1 MTQPALVPL
10 DAGVP
15 PASDAGHAADG
26 VDARPAS
33 APAVLTL
40 DNVGKQFGAFHALSG
55 VTLELRA
62 GEVHCLLG
70 ENGAGKSTLCNVMF
84 GVHQPDTGT
93 LRLDGQPYRP
103 RSPRDALANGIA
115 MVHQHFS
122 LVGDVTVLDNL
133 LLGQSR
139 GWLDRRAR
147 AGHVRRLVE
156 DLGLALDP
164 DAAIADLSVGERQRV
179 EIVKCLIREPRLL
192 VLDEPTAVLL
202 PGEIDAL
209 LDVCARVAARGCA
222 VVLVT
227 HKLAEIRK
235 IATRATVLQSGR
247 VVARSD
253 RPADEIDRLV
263 RAMIERP
270 GTPPA
275 ERAARGANAHADAAP
290 GNDRADMAAGGHVA
304 DADADATADAPV
316 SLDNAAVAAALGAT
330 PAVAP
335 LRGVETAGPVA
346 APRTWAAS
354 ERPPVWSLSKQ
365 PPMPAPS
372 PYGRPL
378 SDEVLL
384 VDGLS
389 VRDAQGVTRLD
400 DCTLV
405 VNRGEIVGIAGVEG
419 NGQTELGAALAGMT
433 RASAGRFFIEGKPL
447 TDATPRELTAA
458 GVGIVPED
466 RHAVGCV
473 TEMSLIDNLLLNRL
487 DEVSRHGFLRRRAMR
502 AQAIELMARFDVRAA
517 SPDVRF
523 GGLSGGNQ
531 QKAVLARELTLDPL
545 VFLMAAQPTR
555 GLDVG
560 AVAAVYDHIR
570 AARDRGVGVLLISS
584 ELDELMA
591 VADRIIVLYRGK
603 IMGSCKPD
611 PLQRERIGAWMAG
624 QTS

>member
-1 MTQPALVPL
+1 MTLPAL
-10 DAGVP
+10 
-15 PASDAGHAADG
+15 
-26 VDARPAS
+26 AS
-33 APAVLTL
+33 APADSPPLIDPVETDAHAGARPAVSPPVLRL
-40 DNVGKQFGAFHALSG
+40 EGIGKQFGAFHALSD
-55 VTLELRA
+55 VSLDLVP

-84 GVHQPDTGT
+84 GVHQPDQGAMW
-93 LRLDGQPYRP
+93 LDDVPYHP
-103 RSPRDALANGIA
+103 RSPRDALGHGIA

-122 LVGDVTVLDNL
+122 LVDDVTVLDNL

-139 GWLDRRAR
+139 GWLKRKAR
-147 AGHVRRLVE
+147 AAEVRALVTE
-156 DLGLALDP
+156 LGLALDP

-202 PGEIDAL
+202 PAEIGAL

-235 IATRATVLQSGR
+235 VATRATVLQSGR
-247 VVARSD
+247 VVARSST
-253 RPADEIDRLV
+253 PAREIDRLV
-263 RAMIERP
+263 RAMIDRP
-270 GTPPA
+270 ASADSGSP
-275 ERAARGANAHADAAP
+275 DAASALS
-290 GNDRADMAAGGHVA
+290 D
-304 DADADATADAPV
+304 
-316 SLDNAAVAAALGAT
+316 AAVAASLGAT
-330 PAVAP
+330 PAQDP
-335 LRGVETAGPVA
+335 A
-346 APRTWAAS
+346 APTAATWAPSHGA
-354 ERPPVWSLSKQ
+354 PVWSLTHSAPEPSA
-365 PPMPAPS
+365 PPSPEGTQEPS

-378 SDEVLL
+378 SEEVLQI
-384 VDGLS
+384 DGLT
-389 VRDAQGVTRLD
+389 VRDIQGVTRLD

-419 NGQTELGAALAGMT
+419 NGQSELGAVLGGMI
-433 RASAGRFFIEGKPL
+433 RASAGRFFIEGQDR
-447 TDATPRELTAA
+447 TAATPREITQA

-487 DEVSRHGFLRRRAMR
+487 DAFSARGFLRRRAMR
-502 AQAIELMARFDVRAA
+502 DYALTLMERFDVRAA
-517 SPDVRF
+517 GPDVRF

-531 QKAVLARELTLDPL
+531 QKAVLARELTLDKL

-570 AARDRGVGVLLISS
+570 AARDAGVGVLLISS

-591 VADRIIVLYRGK
+591 VADRIVVLYRGR

-611 PLQRERIGAWMAG
+611 PTQRERIGAWMAG
-624 QTS
+624 QTA